1 MIHEG
6 RLALSF
12 ETNPTNQ
19 ALVDSFETAIRLRK
33 AFPNDYWALFRPFWH
48 RYPHKSLSAPG
59 RRI

>member
-1 MIHEG
+1 MVHEG

-33 AFPNDYWALFRPFWH
+33 AFPNPYSG
-48 RYPHKSLSAPG
+48 PHFSDNHL
-59 RRI
+59 RW